1 MTQENSLTRRE
12 REKFNHRRQI
22 LDTALELFSEFGYHN
37 VSMHR
42 IAQKAEFAVGTM
54 YKFFPN
60 KEELFRAMIVES
72 AERANA
78 LFINALEIPGDE
90 VEKIRNYVR
99 VKGEV
104 LMEDEAVLKLYIGM
118 THGADMDLTAC
129 LNEEIRQLYEKV
141 LMKLADI
148 FASGIKAGR
157 FKPLLA
163 PYYLAVS
170 ITSLTSAFLLLWLRD
185 PERHPYLENGTT
197 IVDIFL
203 DIIKNKER
211 AHPV

>member
-78 LFINALEIPGDE
+78 LFINALEIPGNE
-90 VEKIRNYVR
+90 IEKIRNYVR
-99 VKGEV
+99 VMGEV
-104 LMEDEAVLKLYIGM
+104 LMEDEAVLKLYIGR
-118 THGADMDLTAC
+118 THGAGVDLAAC

-148 FASGIKAGR
+148 FAAGIEAGR

-170 ITSLTSAFLLLWLRD
+170 ISSLINAFLLLWLRD
-185 PERHPYLENGTT
+185 PERHPYLENVAT